1 MNKTT
6 TKIDYLIKSFKEKK
20 YLDRN
25 WVLSTF
31 SIALFNNKKLEGVVH
46 RENTYTYFIEDG
58 EEVVITDAEKDV
70 PLYKIGDKIE
80 VLYGLLSNIETN
92 IVTTYGNLLFNACV
106 IDYAFGNKIGYRNSV
121 KECSI
126 GGTLEKIIA
135 DRLVSGLAPKD
146 NTDKEKIY
154 IDELFRFNEG
164 VSYLIGF
171 NFSFISCVT
180 EQLLTPPPNNIQ
192 LRKELIEKT
201 ADKIG
206 QPAVLAEVIADLEKN
221 DKEYLKADPNNNKFM
236 NNKIKIARR
245 KMFLMVGGEPGLSA
259 GDTLDV
265 ATNSLAEGMEISK
278 FTTYNNIARSG
289 SLNRGYQTQ
298 LGGVVA
304 KELIRATS
312 NVKVVK
318 GDCGTKMGRVIKID
332 ETNYERQLVGLYV
345 YNESAKDFV
354 LVKNKENAGKYLGKV
369 VTRRSPMFCMSSDE
383 NFCEVCVGSRLAKH
397 PTGVSMSITE
407 IGGTLLGIFMAAMH
421 AKDLKVHDVTLDM
434 ISQ

>member
-20 YLDRN
+20 YLERN

-135 DRLVSGLAPKD
+135 DRLVSGLTPKD

-154 IDELFRFNEG
+154 IDELFR
-164 VSYLIGF
+164 
-171 NFSFISCVT
+171 
-180 EQLLTPPPNNIQ
+180 
-192 LRKELIEKT
+192 
-201 ADKIG
+201 
-206 QPAVLAEVIADLEKN
+206 
-221 DKEYLKADPNNNKFM
+221 
-236 NNKIKIARR
+236 
-245 KMFLMVGGEPGLSA
+245 
-259 GDTLDV
+259 
-265 ATNSLAEGMEISK
+265 
-278 FTTYNNIARSG
+278 
-289 SLNRGYQTQ
+289 
-298 LGGVVA
+298 
-304 KELIRATS
+304 
-312 NVKVVK
+312 
-318 GDCGTKMGRVIKID
+318 
-332 ETNYERQLVGLYV
+332 
-345 YNESAKDFV
+345 
-354 LVKNKENAGKYLGKV
+354 
-369 VTRRSPMFCMSSDE
+369 
-383 NFCEVCVGSRLAKH
+383 
-397 PTGVSMSITE
+397 
-407 IGGTLLGIFMAAMH
+407 
-421 AKDLKVHDVTLDM
+421 
-434 ISQ
+434 